1 MKSSRK
7 ERGLFRIKRRAQAH
21 ENSSERN
28 PIHTEPT
35 RNLQR
40 NSGLKPSVW
49 LRQHVIQHCVSETGA
64 KHPLH
69 GETLPQY
76 ADRAASLSLYVSKS
90 TLTRGH
96 CQIYRDIKR
105 LPLWFLLKN
114 PTVFLK
120 PVSLYMCYKFK
131 KKKHWLNWR
140 CYLWWPHLNHYKPE
154 CDYSLNQYE
163 VQTEFA

>member
-1 MKSSRK
+1 MKNIYRVKMERK
-7 ERGLFRIKRRAQAH
+7 MWKAREKKEVSRIKRRAQAH

-105 LPLWFLLKN
+105 LPLWFFSEKPN
-114 PTVFLK
+114 RFFFK

-131 KKKHWLNWR
+131 KKKTLIK
-140 CYLWWPHLNHYKPE
+140 LKMLPVMAPLE
-154 CDYSLNQYE
+154 SL
-163 VQTEFA
+163 

>member
-105 LPLWFLLKN
+105 FPLIFSEKPNHFFKNQYHFTCATSLKR
-114 PTVFLK
+114 
-120 PVSLYMCYKFK
+120 
-131 KKKHWLNWR
+131 KKH
-140 CYLWWPHLNHYKPE
+140 
-154 CDYSLNQYE
+154 
-163 VQTEFA
+163 

>member
-1 MKSSRK
+1 MKNIYRVKMERK
-7 ERGLFRIKRRAQAH
+7 MWKAREKEVSRIKRAQAH

-105 LPLWFLLKN
+105 LPLWFFLKN
-114 PTVFLK
+114 PTVFFLKK

-131 KKKHWLNWR
+131 KKKTLIK
-140 CYLWWPHLNHYKPE
+140 LKMLPVMAPLE
-154 CDYSLNQYE
+154 SL
-163 VQTEFA
+163 

>member
-1 MKSSRK
+1 MKNIYRVKMERK
-7 ERGLFRIKRRAQAH
+7 MWKAREKKEVSRIKRRAQAH

-105 LPLWFLLKN
+105 LPLWFFLKN
-114 PTVFLK
+114 PTVFFFLK

-131 KKKHWLNWR
+131 KKKTLIK
-140 CYLWWPHLNHYKPE
+140 LKMLPVMAPLE
-154 CDYSLNQYE
+154 SL
-163 VQTEFA
+163 

>member
-1 MKSSRK
+1 MKNIYRVKMERK
-7 ERGLFRIKRRAQAH
+7 MWKAREKKEVSRIKRRAQAH

-105 LPLWFLLKN
+105 LPLWFFLKN
-114 PTVFLK
+114 PTLFFFKK

-131 KKKHWLNWR
+131 KKKTLIK
-140 CYLWWPHLNHYKPE
+140 LKMLPVMAPLE
-154 CDYSLNQYE
+154 SL
-163 VQTEFA
+163 

>member
-1 MKSSRK
+1 MKNIYRVKMERK
-7 ERGLFRIKRRAQAH
+7 MWKAREKKEVSRIKRRAQAH

-105 LPLWFLLKN
+105 LLKN
-114 PTVFLK
+114 PTVFFKK

-131 KKKHWLNWR
+131 KKKTLIK
-140 CYLWWPHLNHYKPE
+140 LKMLPVMAPLE
-154 CDYSLNQYE
+154 SL
-163 VQTEFA
+163 

>member
-1 MKSSRK
+1 MKNIYSQNGKK
-7 ERGLFRIKRRAQAH
+7 EVSRIKRRAQAH

-105 LPLWFLLKN
+105 LPLWFFLKN
-114 PTVFLK
+114 PTVFFKK

-131 KKKHWLNWR
+131 KKKTLIK
-140 CYLWWPHLNHYKPE
+140 LKMLPVMAPLE
-154 CDYSLNQYE
+154 SL
-163 VQTEFA
+163 